1 MFDVVIT
8 DEFALLVS
16 ALSVL
21 SGIGSYLQGCREKRL
36 TSGFQDLVTEVVMAV
51 VVGLIVAYAG
61 NSLDMD
67 KGYLCAAILVFS
79 NNGSESLLWIKQL
92 SRKHLHKSFNL
103 KQ

>member
-8 DEFALLVS
+8 AEFALLVS
-16 ALSVL
+16 SLSTL
-21 SGIGSYLQGCREKRL
+21 SGVGSYLQGCREKRL
-36 TSGFQDLVTEVVMAV
+36 ARGFQDLITEVVMAT

-61 NSLDMD
+61 SSLEMD
-67 KGYLCAAILVFS
+67 KGYLCAAILIFS

-92 SRKHLHKSFNL
+92 SRKHLTKSFNL